1 MFYSIKDR
9 LRRAHFRHACRAVFD
24 APPLVLDSSSPAI
37 VFSQLPH
44 KDLMMFLVALRS
56 FARYVPVKGVHLL
69 SDGSVTADDRALLR
83 EFIPGLVF
91 HELTDFRSDACPAG
105 GCWERLLGI
114 AELVRDHY
122 VIQLDSDTLAI
133 AAIDEVAG
141 CVRNDTAFTLGTWDR
156 QEFETMAERA
166 TQAKTIIAGQNN
178 SHIQVVAE
186 ANLDK
191 LSGYESLRYVRG
203 CAGFAGFPVRSFSRE
218 RVEALSQEM
227 YAALGPKWNT
237 WGSEQF
243 ASNVIVANS
252 ARAAVLPHPK
262 YCACNRVQAETAF
275 IHFIGSCR
283 FNDGT
288 YARLARRVIGELHG
302 RA

>member
-1 MFYSIKDR
+1 MLYRIKDR
-9 LRRAHFRHACRAVFD
+9 LRRAQFRYECRGILDVQPIAFD
-24 APPLVLDSSSPAI
+24 PYSPAI

-56 FARYVPVKGVHLL
+56 FVRYVPIKGVHLL
-69 SDGSVTADDRALLR
+69 NDGSVTAEDKALLY
-83 EFIPGLVF
+83 EQIPGLIF
-91 HELTDFRSDACPAG
+91 HELADFRSAACPSG

-133 AAIDEVAG
+133 SVIDEVAE
-141 CVRNDTAFTLGTWDR
+141 CVRSDTSFTLGTWDR
-156 QEFETMAERA
+156 QRFEAMSDRA
-166 TQAKTIIAGQNN
+166 GQAKKITAGQDN
-178 SHIQVVAE
+178 SHIQVLAE

-203 CAGFAGFPVRSFSRE
+203 CAGFAGFAARSFSRE
-218 RVEALSQEM
+218 RIEALSQEM
-227 YAALGPKWNT
+227 YAALGSKWNT

-252 ARAAVLPHPK
+252 ERAAVLPHPK
-262 YCACNRVQAETAF
+262 YCACNRVQAETSF
-275 IHFIGSCR
+275 IHFIGGCR
-283 FNDGT
+283 FKDGT
-288 YARLARRVIGELHG
+288 YARLGKRVIGELNG
-302 RA
+302 RG

>member
-1 MFYSIKDR
+1 VFYRIKDR
-9 LRRAHFRHACRAVFD
+9 LRRAHFRHECRGVFE
-24 APPLVLDSSSPAI
+24 APPLVLESSSPAI
-37 VFSQLPH
+37 IFSQLPH
-44 KDLMMFLVALRS
+44 KDLTMFLVALRS
-56 FARYVPVKGVHLL
+56 FARYVPIKGVHLL
-69 SDGSVTADDRALLR
+69 NDGSVTAEDKALLR
-83 EFIPGLVF
+83 DHIPGLVF
-91 HELTDFRSDACPAG
+91 HELADFRSTACPSG

-114 AELVRDHY
+114 AELVQDHY

-133 AAIDEVAG
+133 SAIDEVAD
-141 CVRNDTAFTLGTWDR
+141 CVRHDTAFTLGTWDR
-156 QEFETMAERA
+156 QVFETMAERA
-166 TQAKTIIAGQNN
+166 AQAKKNVAGQDN
-178 SHIQVVAE
+178 SHIQVLAE

-203 CAGFAGFPVRSFSRE
+203 CAGFAGFAARSFFRE

-227 YAALGPKWNT
+227 YAALGSKWNT

-252 ARAAVLPHPK
+252 AHAVVLPHPK

-283 FNDGT
+283 FNDGI
-288 YARLARRVIGELHG
+288 YARLARRVIGELAS

>member
-1 MFYSIKDR
+1 MFYRIKDR
-9 LRRAHFRHACRAVFD
+9 LRRAHFRHECREVLE
-24 APPLVLDSSSPAI
+24 APPLALESSSPAI

-56 FARYVPVKGVHLL
+56 FVRYVPVKGVHLL
-69 SDGSVTADDRALLR
+69 NDGSVTAEDRALLR
-83 EFIPGLVF
+83 EHIPGLVF
-91 HELTDFRSDACPAG
+91 HELADFRSTVCPSG

-133 AAIDEVAG
+133 SAIDEVAE
-141 CVRNDTAFTLGTWDR
+141 CVRDGAAFTLGTWDR
-156 QEFETMAERA
+156 QEFETMSERA
-166 TQAKTIIAGQNN
+166 GQAKKIIAGRDD
-178 SHIQVVAE
+178 SHIQVLAE

-203 CAGFAGFPVRSFSRE
+203 CAGFAGFPAGSFSRE
-218 RVEALSQEM
+218 RVEELSQEM
-227 YAALGPKWNT
+227 YAALGSKWNT

-283 FNDGT
+283 FDDGT
-288 YARLARRVIGELHG
+288 YARLARRVIGELES